1 MSPHAYS
8 RTGDIARLGR
18 KKTENK
24 KTQFLLLQL
33 GKEDANN
40 CQFSDCQGCLF

>member
-1 MSPHAYS
+1 ML
-8 RTGDIARLGR
+8 TQGLVTQQGWEE
-18 KKTENK
+18 KNCKQ

-40 CQFSDCQGCLF
+40 RQLSDCQGCLF

>member
-18 KKTENK
+18 KKTENFN
-24 KTQFLLLQL
+24 FLPLQL